1 MMEQERCGVVIL
13 GSTGSIGMQALDVI
27 KAHKDQFY
35 VAGIAARNEAEL
47 IREQIREYRPG
58 AVSVSDPQTYSRI
71 KQDLPDGVE
80 LMTGLDGMKSLVS
93 LPQADTILVA
103 VSGAVGIEPTL
114 EAIAAGKRV
123 ALANKET
130 LVAAGDLVM
139 NRVREKGIMLLPVD
153 SEHSAIFQCLAG
165 EERHLK
171 QIWLTASGGPF
182 RDCTERQM
190 QEVTV
195 EKTLHHPTWKMGPKI
210 TVDSATLMNK
220 GLEVIEAHHLFAVDY
235 DHIQV
240 VVHRESIVHS
250 LVELVD
256 GSYLAHLGPHDM
268 RIPIQYALTYP
279 NRFVSPAESLDL
291 AALGRLHFEE
301 PDGKR
306 FPALPMAYAAGRM
319 GGTMPAVL
327 NAANEEAV
335 QAFLAH
341 QIRFTDIA
349 GFVSGVMD
357 LHETWPASDV
367 DAILEA
373 DRWARLR
380 CRELIAAKQGS

>member
-1 MMEQERCGVVIL
+1 MEQKRCGVVIL
-13 GSTGSIGMQALDVI
+13 GSTGSIGLQALDVI
-27 KAHKDQFY
+27 KAHADQFY
-35 VAGIAARNEAEL
+35 VAGIAARDEVEL
-47 IREQIREYRPG
+47 IAEQIREFRPV

-80 LMTGLDGMKSLVS
+80 LMMGLDGMKSLAS
-93 LPQADTILVA
+93 LPQADTVLVA

-114 EAIAAGKRV
+114 AAVAAGKRV

-139 NRVREKGIMLLPVD
+139 KRVREKGNMMLPVD

-182 RDCTERQM
+182 RDHTEQQM
-190 QEVTV
+190 LEVTV
-195 EKTLHHPTWKMGPKI
+195 ENTLHHPTWKMGPKI

-235 DHIQV
+235 DRIQV
-240 VVHRESIVHS
+240 VVHRESIIHS
-250 LVELVD
+250 LVELMD
-256 GSYLAHLGPHDM
+256 GSYLAHMGPHDM

-279 NRFVSPAESLDL
+279 DRFVSPAERLDL
-291 AALGRLHFEE
+291 TALGRLHFEK
-301 PDGKR
+301 PDSKR
-306 FPALPMAYAAGRM
+306 FPALPMAYAAGRI

-341 QIRFTDIA
+341 RIRFIDIA
-349 GFVSGVMD
+349 GFVARVMD
-357 LHETWPASDV
+357 SHETWPASDV

-373 DRWARLR
+373 DHWARLQ
-380 CRELIAAKQGS
+380 CRKLMAANQGL